1 MSTHQTKSRRMN
13 KKRRNLKRSFQVDS
27 GTTRVSVIPLNLGLA
42 PPRTRVWLGFSKTV
56 LVTNVGL
63 NTANIRLVPTNAYD
77 VDPTI
82 GSTAVPGFT
91 EWGGLYRFYRVVA
104 SRIKVSFMNNEAFPG
119 TCGVIPVNYDPTANH
134 VAATTVQFLSQANS
148 HDRPVGSITG
158 MSTCVINHGATTAT
172 FGGASNLGVLD
183 PYTAPTSGSSAPTNN
198 WYWDVLFYPAQA
210 IVSGCLVHIK
220 MKVNVEFLELNSPSV

>member
-1 MSTHQTKSRRMN
+1 MRKSNFNSKNGHFPR
-13 KKRRNLKRSFQVDS
+13 KLVRNGQKA
-27 GTTRVSVIPLNLGLA
+27 SVTIIPKQFGIV

-134 VAATTVQFLSQANS
+134 VSATTVQFLSQANS